1 MIKCKRLTFL
11 LFIIFYYSDK
21 SFLNQLFLTKSIDY
35 LLYMSIIINEE
46 REINKMFIQGMKEM
60 KENAFIYKRMLCDV
74 VDKGFWE
81 IQRIRRCFRSELLYS
96 DFMDYTS
103 DNMEDSNVL
112 LKELY
117 ETKGDYVTAELA
129 RKVSLYYEAKEEL
142 IRDIRYYLLQNYDI
156 VYNSELEKRMNK
168 EKKEGK

>member
-21 SFLNQLFLTKSIDY
+21 SFLNQVFLTKSIDY
-35 LLYMSIIINEE
+35 LLYMSIIISEE
-46 REINKMFIQGMKEM
+46 REITKVIQGMKEM
-60 KENAFIYKRMLCDV
+60 KENVFIYKRMLCDV

-81 IQRIRRCFRSELLYS
+81 IQRIRRCFRNELLYS
-96 DFMDYTS
+96 DFMDYTN

-156 VYNSELEKRMNK
+156 VYNDELEKRMNI

>member
-11 LFIIFYYSDK
+11 LFITFYYSYN
-21 SFLNQLFLTKSIDY
+21 SFLNQVFLTKSIDY
-35 LLYMSIIINEE
+35 LLYMSIIISEE
-46 REINKMFIQGMKEM
+46 REINKRFIQGMKEM
-60 KENAFIYKRMLCDV
+60 KENVFIYKRMLCDV

-81 IQRIRRCFRSELLYS
+81 IQRIRRCFRNELLYS
-96 DFMDYTS
+96 VFMDYTN

-156 VYNSELEKRMNK
+156 VYNYELEKRMNK

>member
-21 SFLNQLFLTKSIDY
+21 SFLNQAFLTKSIDL
-35 LLYMSIIINEE
+35 LLYLSIIISEE
-46 REINKMFIQGMKEM
+46 REINKRFIQGMKEM
-60 KENAFIYKRMLCDV
+60 KENLIYKRMLCDV
-74 VDKGFWE
+74 VDNGFWE
-81 IQRIRRCFRSELLYS
+81 IQRIRRCFRYELLYS
-96 DFMDYTS
+96 DFMDYTN

-117 ETKGDYVTAELA
+117 ETKGDYVTAELT
-129 RKVSLYYEAKEEL
+129 RKVSLYYKSKEEL
-142 IRDIRYYLLQNYDI
+142 IRDIRYYLLENYDI
-156 VYNSELEKRMNK
+156 VYNNELEKRMNN

>member
-11 LFIIFYYSDK
+11 PFITFYYSYNY
-21 SFLNQLFLTKSIDY
+21 FLNQVFLTKSIDY
-35 LLYMSIIINEE
+35 LLYMSIIISEE
-46 REINKMFIQGMKEM
+46 REINKRFILGMKEM
-60 KENAFIYKRMLCDV
+60 TENVFIYKRMLCDV

-81 IQRIRRCFRSELLYS
+81 IQRIRRCFRNELLYS
-96 DFMDYTS
+96 VFMDYTN
-103 DNMEDSNVL
+103 DNMEDSNIL

-142 IRDIRYYLLQNYDI
+142 IRDIRYYLLQKYDI
-156 VYNSELEKRMNK
+156 VYSDELEKRMNK